1 MFPNILFLL
10 VGESKTWGHSLR
22 IRDQSFRAKMRKL
35 LHSKVVNLWN
45 FWPQEGCECSI
56 NTLKSGT
63 DSFLVLKESRDMGN
77 GRGNGVEAQDQQ

>member
-56 NTLKSGT
+56 NTLKSGI
-63 DSFLVLKESRDMGN
+63 DSFLVSQGIKGYGEWTGKWS
-77 GRGNGVEAQDQQ
+77 